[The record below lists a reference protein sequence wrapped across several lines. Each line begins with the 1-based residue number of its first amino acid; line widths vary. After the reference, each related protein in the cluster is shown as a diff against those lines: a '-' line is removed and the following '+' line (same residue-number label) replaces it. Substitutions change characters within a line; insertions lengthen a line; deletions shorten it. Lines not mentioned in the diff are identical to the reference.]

1 MSASASPA
9 DAGLIVADTVVV
21 NYFVAV
27 GEFELLRQL
36 LGGRVH
42 VPRAVFDPDE
52 PEDIAEDAA
61 SELRRGLRLHR
72 RRANDRGVG
81 KELRERS
88 ARALP
93 NFERLTEHASR
104 GNLVALEL
112 TPDEM
117 RMYAKLRD
125 KEFVAQHSLI
135 VGLGHGEAAALAI
148 ALERDAALATDDQDA
163 ITIGR
168 GLFPGLGVHRIRG
181 LLIRAAEQ
189 GLIDKKRAQTIH
201 AAIVR
206 AGFWERGTID

>member
-52 PEDIAEDAA
+52 PEDIAEEAA
-61 SELRRGLRLHR
+61 SELRRGLRLHQ

-93 NFERLTEHASR
+93 HFKRLAEHASR
-104 GNLVALEL
+104 GEIVALEL
-112 TPDEM
+112 SPAEM
-117 RMYAKLRD
+117 RFYAKLRD
-125 KEFVAQHSLI
+125 KQFVAKHGRI
-135 VGLGHGEAAALAI
+135 AGLGHGEAAALAI
-148 ALERDAALATDDQDA
+148 ALERDYSLATDDQDA
-163 ITIGR
+163 ITVAQALSPNMGIQ
-168 GLFPGLGVHRIRG
+168 RIRG
-181 LLIRAAEQ
+181 LLIRADDE
-189 GLIDKKRAQTIH
+189 GLIDKKQAQSIH
-201 AAIVR
+201 TAIVR
-206 AGFWERGTID
+206 AGFWDSGTIS